1 MKKLILLFSIF
12 IMGAW
17 HPVQSQYKVDRPKL
31 VVGIVVDQ
39 MRYDYLTRF
48 YSKYGDGGFKRLLN
62 EGFSCENSHYNYIP
76 TYTAVGHA
84 SIYTGTTG
92 STHGIISNYWY
103 DKFERKSIYCVD
115 DFNYPAVG
123 TNSTAEQKSPYRMLT
138 TTVTDELRLS
148 QNMKGKTI
156 AVGLKDR
163 SAVLPGGHSSNGSY
177 WFHGMEEGNFVTS
190 AYYMDALPKWVSQF
204 NESGLKETYI
214 GMKWETLYPIKEY
227 TESIEDDNVYENP
240 FEGEVKPV
248 FPHDLP
254 ELKDFNGG
262 YDLINTTPFGNT
274 LVMEFAKA
282 AIEGE
287 KLGARGYTD
296 FLAVSFSSP
305 DLIGHRFGVDSKEV
319 QDTYLRL
326 DRDLADLLN
335 FLDQKVGKG
344 EYTVFLTADHAAVQV
359 PAYLK
364 SKKIPAG
371 YFDEAAFGNFI
382 REHCASKW
390 GSAEIIEYISNFQI
404 FLRPEKLNELKLSKE
419 EVSNDLVELIIN
431 YEGVNKALTAMTLQ
445 RTEFSHGMLSRL
457 QKGYNQ
463 KLSGDV
469 LWIPDPAVT
478 SYSHHGSAH
487 GSGYSYDTHVP
498 VIFYGKG
505 FKRGATHEKVEI
517 IDIAPT
523 ISSLLKISFPN
534 GSSGRVIE
542 SALK

>member
-48 YSKYGDGGFKRLLN
+48 YPKYGEGGFKRLLN

-123 TNSTAEQKSPYRMLT
+123 TTSTAEQKSPYRMLT

-148 QNMKGKTI
+148 QNMNGKTI

-190 AYYMDALPKWVSQF
+190 AYYMDALPKWVNQF
-204 NESGLKETYI
+204 NESGLKESYI

-262 YDLINTTPFGNT
+262 YDLIKTTPFGNT

-296 FLAVSFSSP
+296 FLALSFSSP
-305 DLIGHRFGVDSKEV
+305 DLIGHRFGVDSKEI

-326 DRDLADLLN
+326 DRDLAELLN

-390 GSAEIIEYISNFQI
+390 GSSEIIEYMSNFQI

-478 SYSHHGSAH
+478 SYSHHGSTH

-498 VIFYGKG
+498 VIFFGKG
-505 FKRGATHEKVEI
+505 IKRGVTHEKVEI

-542 SALK
+542 SVLK